1 MCSGRLWIS
10 TDPSTGISLR
20 VHQRVTLGFRETD
33 QGLRC
38 CHIHISNPY
47 QETMDDDVGFPTH
60 MAQQSYEY
68 LQEQVEQKRREAA
81 QEMEFYQRLSYSDPL
96 TGMFNRNR
104 LNKKMDE
111 WFQNRSTQ
119 LGVAYFDLNGLKE
132 VNDQLGH
139 SAGDTLL
146 CRTATH
152 LRKVFL
158 GKAYRTGGDEF
169 MVLEETGDE
178 MTFRSSVA
186 LVEKAMKED
195 GISCAVGISWRDSGP
210 DILEQ
215 FEEADQRMYQSKNDF
230 YSAAGKNRRKRS

>member
-1 MCSGRLWIS
+1 
-10 TDPSTGISLR
+10 
-20 VHQRVTLGFRETD
+20 
-33 QGLRC
+33 
-38 CHIHISNPY
+38 
-47 QETMDDDVGFPTH
+47 
-60 MAQQSYEY
+60 
-68 LQEQVEQKRREAA
+68 
-81 QEMEFYQRLSYSDPL
+81 MEFYQRLSYSDPL

-111 WFQNRSTQ
+111 WFQRRSTQ

-146 CRTATH
+146 CRTAAH

-169 MVLEETGDE
+169 IVLQETGDE

-195 GISCAVGISWRDSGP
+195 GISCAVGISWRDSGA
-210 DILEQ
+210 DISEQ
-215 FEEADQRMYQSKNDF
+215 FEEADQRMYQNKNDF
-230 YSAAGKNRRKRS
+230 YSAAGKNRRKRP